1 MNSDNSFNSSIEE
14 EEAETDTNTIF
25 HLKEQMAQ
33 FFTENPGLQ
42 EAIKF
47 EQEEKEE
54 NTEKTE

>member
-1 MNSDNSFNSSIEE
+1 MNSDNSFNSSVEE

-25 HLKEQMAQ
+25 HLKEQMTQ

-47 EQEEKEE
+47 E
-54 NTEKTE
+54 